1 MRMNSLEE
9 MLPKRVSMLSGLRR
23 GDILALDWKDY
34 ERDNKG
40 KPTFRTV
47 TKKYAAKMATESSRK
62 LDGENHP
69 SLSGICRTACA
80 FSLSSRKSSSR
91 ASGVLG
97 GCRADFPAR
106 CRHFG
111 LIEQGKCHSMLL

>member
-1 MRMNSLEE
+1 MEE

-62 LDGENHP
+62 IDGENHP
-69 SLSGICRTACA
+69 SLSGISSHCVRL
-80 FSLSSRKSSSR
+80 FPVLSQI
-91 ASGVLG
+91 
-97 GCRADFPAR
+97 
-106 CRHFG
+106 
-111 LIEQGKCHSMLL
+111 IEQGKWRSRGM

>member
-9 MLPKRVSMLSGLRR
+9 MLQKRVSMLSGLRR

-62 LDGENHP
+62 IDGENHP
-69 SLSGICRTACA
+69 SLSRI
-80 FSLSSRKSSSR
+80 SSRLCPNLQ
-91 ASGVLG
+91 AVLHNSH
-97 GCRADFPAR
+97 RE
-106 CRHFG
+106 
-111 LIEQGKCHSMLL
+111 L

>member
-1 MRMNSLEE
+1 MEE

-62 LDGENHP
+62 IYGENP
-69 SLSGICRTACA
+69 SEPSISTVFKTA
-80 FSLSSRKSSSR
+80 
-91 ASGVLG
+91 VI
-97 GCRADFPAR
+97 D
-106 CRHFG
+106 
-111 LIEQGKCHSMLL
+111 HSIVSE

>member
-1 MRMNSLEE
+1 MRMNRLEE
-9 MLPKRVSMLSGLRR
+9 MLQKRVSMLSGLRR

-62 LDGENHP
+62 IDGENHP
-69 SLSGICRTACA
+69 SLSRI
-80 FSLSSRKSSSR
+80 SSRR
-91 ASGVLG
+91 
-97 GCRADFPAR
+97 RD
-106 CRHFG
+106 
-111 LIEQGKCHSMLL
+111 